1 MDNTAPIL
9 IDLKTLAKLMHHY
22 DTTAS
27 EYEHL
32 LNYDFACTHATKQSP
47 WLFKSNFACTHAT
60 KQSPWLFKSNPGS
73 NANMV
78 MYDISRKLLFIEFNK
93 GSIYAYKDI
102 PESIY
107 RKLVKAPSFGSY
119 MHHNIKDKYAYYPLK
134 PQNIK

>member
-32 LNYDFACTHATKQSP
+32 LNYD
-47 WLFKSNFACTHAT
+47 FACTHAT

-119 MHHNIKDKYAYYPLK
+119 LHHNIKDKYAYYPLK